1 MIKKFN
7 SVLQT
12 INPLNNDWASDIKQE
27 FKNEEYKRMSSVIL
41 ATIAMRNEYKNSF
54 LISGERYVNVYLFF
68 FMYSKKSFLIWIIL

>member
-54 LISGERYVNVYLFF
+54 LISGERYVNVVF

>member
-41 ATIAMRNEYKNSF
+41 ATIANEKR
-54 LISGERYVNVYLFF
+54 I
-68 FMYSKKSFLIWIIL
+68 